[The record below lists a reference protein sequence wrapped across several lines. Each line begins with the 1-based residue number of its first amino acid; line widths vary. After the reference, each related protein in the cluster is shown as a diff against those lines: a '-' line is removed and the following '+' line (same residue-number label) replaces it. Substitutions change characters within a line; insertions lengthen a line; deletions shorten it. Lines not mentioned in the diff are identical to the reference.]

1 MPSGRWWSL
10 GTSHT
15 QTLIVPDSSA
25 WVEYFRNSFKGGAVG
40 IWHETYV
47 IPAGKTE
54 TIYGNMPLVG
64 LGRVNGVEPVNQRG
78 ETAAERLNH

>member
-25 WVEYFRNSFKGGAVG
+25 WVEYFRR
-40 IWHETYV
+40 
-47 IPAGKTE
+47 TE
-54 TIYGNMPLVG
+54 S
-64 LGRVNGVEPVNQRG
+64 RVHRRLAQALQAREHIANVLHNDVDF
-78 ETAAERLNH
+78 ERLARHTALEVVET